1 MRDLTS
7 LFSFTLGSL
16 SPLCPVR
23 RVSVSSVSCFVRPP
37 PCVHLRVNLYGLLIF
52 SLSLFLSVSFS
63 VSLNV
68 KMNNKGVVSTSYLS
82 PRRGQVETCYIS
94 QNTNFNHCQHFF
106 SLTKLFFN
114 SSANIH
120 FKKCKKMADKRGNNR
135 EYMLLTLRSV

>member
-37 PCVHLRVNLYGLLIF
+37 HCVHLRVNLYGLLIF

-82 PRRGQVETCYIS
+82 PPRGQVETCSIS

-106 SLTKLFFN
+106 PLTKLFLTHLRIFTLKN
-114 SSANIH
+114 TR
-120 FKKCKKMADKRGNNR
+120 KMADKRGNNR